1 MIDAIKSGIR
11 SPSMAAELETL
22 EQQKSAMQKDMD
34 GLPAQTVRLHPN
46 LAEVYRQKVE
56 SLREALY
63 DEGSRAEAV
72 VILRGLI
79 DEIRLTPMDGELAIY
94 LVGNLAAILDL
105 CEKKNPGA
113 FAAGV
118 QVTLVAG
125 ARNHLYRTCL
135 RWVKTAS
142 WD

>member
-11 SPSMAAELETL
+11 SSSMAAELETL
-22 EQQKSAMQKDMD
+22 EKQKSALQKEMD
-34 GLPAQTVRLHPN
+34 GSPAPTVRLHPK
-46 LAEVYRQKVE
+46 LTEVYRQKVE
-56 SLREALY
+56 NLREALY

-79 DEIRLTPMDGELAIY
+79 DEIRLIPKEGELAIY

-125 ARNHLYRTCL
+125 ARYHLYRTSFN
-135 RWVKTAS
+135 WVDTADS
-142 WD
+142 G

>member
-1 MIDAIKSGIR
+1 
-11 SPSMAAELETL
+11 MA
-22 EQQKSAMQKDMD
+22 
-34 GLPAQTVRLHPN
+34 HC
-46 LAEVYRQKVE
+46 
-56 SLREALY
+56 Y
-63 DEGSRAEAV
+63 DETEAV

-125 ARNHLYRTCL
+125 ARNCLNLLLSAMNLNLRTA
-135 RWVKTAS
+135 AS
-142 WD
+142 